1 MIKLLQRLQELC
13 RWHQSNAGQEGDAD
27 REQQRHPQEGRRV
40 AVQPWAPG
48 GLQRVPE
55 NYAGREN
62 ENCWI
67 GQFTS
72 HHFIIQ
78 EETTVQHQKE
88 KEQRKL
94 NAMGDE
100 NFIPT
105 KNVAGPPVFYP
116 QGNER
121 IFAAY

>member
-1 MIKLLQRLQELC
+1 MPVRKVTQTESNNGIPRKADELLSSLGHQVDSREFQRITQARGKRSSVWDWKIQTKIFFL
-13 RWHQSNAGQEGDAD
+13 
-27 REQQRHPQEGRRV
+27 
-40 AVQPWAPG
+40 
-48 GLQRVPE
+48 
-55 NYAGREN
+55 
-62 ENCWI
+62 
-67 GQFTS
+67 
-72 HHFIIQ
+72 Q

-116 QGNER
+116 QGREKILVPFKNL
-121 IFAAY
+121 I

>member
-1 MIKLLQRLQELC
+1 MPVRKVTQTESNNGIPRKADELLSSLGHQVDSREFQRITQVRKKFCL
-13 RWHQSNAGQEGDAD
+13 
-27 REQQRHPQEGRRV
+27 
-40 AVQPWAPG
+40 
-48 GLQRVPE
+48 GLE
-55 NYAGREN
+55 NSY
-62 ENCWI
+62 
-67 GQFTS
+67 
-72 HHFIIQ
+72 HFILQ

-116 QGNER
+116 QGDEK
-121 IFAAY
+121 IFTAF

>member
-1 MIKLLQRLQELC
+1 MPVRKVTQTESNNGIPRKADELLSSLGHQVDSREFQRITQVRGKKFL
-13 RWHQSNAGQEGDAD
+13 
-27 REQQRHPQEGRRV
+27 
-40 AVQPWAPG
+40 
-48 GLQRVPE
+48 
-55 NYAGREN
+55 
-62 ENCWI
+62 I
-67 GQFTS
+67 GIGK
-72 HHFIIQ
+72 FILYCFILQ

-116 QGNER
+116 QGDEK
-121 IFAAY
+121 IFTAF